1 MFLYLILTIIL
12 VTIDQI
18 TKYLT
23 VQNLALFEVK
33 EIIPKFLSFTY
44 IQNSGAAWSLLEGKM
59 WFFYIITLIVVAFL
73 LYYLYTEG
81 RKDKILGVILSIILA
96 GTLGN
101 FIDRILFQYVV
112 DMIKLEFINFPIFN
126 VADMLLTIGV
136 AVLLFY
142 TIYEE
147 KNPRPSEGDMR

>member
-1 MFLYLILTIIL
+1 MDPSNICYYVSCTSYNIESSASMFLYLILTIIL

-59 WFFYIITLIVVAFL
+59 WFFYIITLIVIAFL

-96 GTLGN
+96 GTL
-101 FIDRILFQYVV
+101 
-112 DMIKLEFINFPIFN
+112 
-126 VADMLLTIGV
+126 
-136 AVLLFY
+136 
-142 TIYEE
+142 
-147 KNPRPSEGDMR
+147 

>member
-101 FIDRILFQYVV
+101 FIDRVLFQYVV

>member
-59 WFFYIITLIVVAFL
+59 WFFYIITLIVIAFL

-101 FIDRILFQYVV
+101 FIDRVLFQYVV

>member
-23 VQNLALFEVK
+23 VQNLVLFEVK

-101 FIDRILFQYVV
+101 FIDRVLFQYVV

-136 AVLLFY
+136 AALFFY

>member
-1 MFLYLILTIIL
+1 MFLYLIITIIL

-33 EIIPKFLSFTY
+33 EMIPNFLSLTY
-44 IQNSGAAWSLLEGKM
+44 IQNSGAAWSVLEGKM
-59 WFFYIITLIVVAFL
+59 WFFYIITLIVIVFL

-81 RKDKILGVILSIILA
+81 RQNKIFGVILSVILA
-96 GTLGN
+96 GTIGN
-101 FIDRILFQYVV
+101 FIDRLLYQYVI
-112 DMIKLEFINFPIFN
+112 DMIKLEFISFPIFN
-126 VADMLLTIGV
+126 VADSLLTIGV
-136 AVLLFY
+136 AALLFY

-147 KNPRPSEGDMR
+147 KNPHSSKEGMR

>member
-23 VQNLALFEVK
+23 VQNLVLFEVK

-101 FIDRILFQYVV
+101 FIDRVLFQYVV

>member
-23 VQNLALFEVK
+23 VQNLVLFEVK

-59 WFFYIITLIVVAFL
+59 WFFYIITLIVIAFL

-101 FIDRILFQYVV
+101 FIDRVLFQYVV

>member
-1 MFLYLILTIIL
+1 MFLYFILTTVL

-23 VQNLALFEVK
+23 VQNINLYEVK
-33 EIIPKFLSFTY
+33 EIIPNFISFTY
-44 IQNSGAAWSLLEGKM
+44 IQNSGAAWSILEGKM
-59 WFFYIITLIVVAFL
+59 WFFYIITVGVIAFL

-81 RKDKILGVILSIILA
+81 RVDRILGIILSIVLA
-96 GTLGN
+96 GTIGN
-101 FIDRILFQYVV
+101 FIDRIIFQYVV

-136 AVLLFY
+136 AALLIY
-142 TIYEE
+142 SIYEE
-147 KNPRPSEGDMR
+147 RNSINN